1 MDNGCTAVIL
11 LPGKLKPV
19 IAHRDLN
26 SRNVLVTSDL
36 SCVICDF
43 GFALAVESRRTAGDA
58 ASVDV
63 QRSAVTDVSLTPTS
77 TRH

>member
-26 SRNVLVTSDL
+26 SRNVLVTNHL

-43 GFALAVESRRTAGDA
+43 GFALAVQSRRSPHDVD
-58 ASVDV
+58 VDV
-63 QRSAVTDVSLTPTS
+63 QRSAVTDVRSFSNYATS
-77 TRH
+77 